1 MPELEILCAK
11 MAKNW
16 GSNEATSIQTEPT
29 LWFYRMLIPILVEET
44 SPRACAR
51 HPVQGASLGD
61 LRSNKL
67 CPHEQTHHY
76 LHGGN
81 RVRCSWRRNLIV
93 TSDELAPLGRGETV
107 YWNAEN
113 GTAWWGIYPIN
124 KTSTFVEWC
133 TLQVKCK
140 KASTYQSCPA
150 GQAFLL
156 YS

>member
-1 MPELEILCAK
+1 MRYLNQGLPELEIWCAK

-51 HPVQGASLGD
+51 HPVQGDSLGD

-107 YWNAEN
+107 Y
-113 GTAWWGIYPIN
+113 
-124 KTSTFVEWC
+124 
-133 TLQVKCK
+133 
-140 KASTYQSCPA
+140 
-150 GQAFLL
+150 
-156 YS
+156 